1 MTGFLAQ
8 SAQITQFGV
17 VAVGH
22 LFDQGAQQ
30 IGGYTCA
37 WVTEINYAS

>member
-22 LFDQGAQQ
+22 LFDQGAEQ
-30 IGGYTCA
+30 IGAYAGDAASCA
-37 WVTEINYAS
+37 PNGV